1 MVSQNSVAKGVVL
14 GSKTPVK
21 TRADAAKIGD
31 EISDDGDVKVA
42 STEDPQLVFENG
54 IKLQKASALVEI
66 GAIQKEDDGRAKE
79 EV

>member
-14 GSKTPVK
+14 GSKTPVE
-21 TRADAAKIGD
+21 TRVDAAKIGD

-42 STEDPQLVFENG
+42 SSEDPQLVLENG

>member
-1 MVSQNSVAKGVVL
+1 MVSQNSVAKGGVL
-14 GSKTPVK
+14 GSKTPVE
-21 TRADAAKIGD
+21 TRVDAAKIGD